1 MSGCLY
7 YMDYITVPGADFC
20 TTLASIFSTFAMV
33 LSETPASFA
42 TSTRVFTGE
51 LFGDFSKM
59 SFRFPCCSFAF
70 SAITDFNQA
79 TAHPKLRKITYICRG
94 RYRETY
100 QGVFQVGGGGCSIFI
115 FEKNATFLY
124 TLEKALHSASCLH
137 LKALF

>member
-7 YMDYITVPGADFC
+7 YMDYVTVPGADFC
-20 TTLASIFSTFAMV
+20 TTLASIFSTFAIV
-33 LSETPASFA
+33 SCDTPATLASSSLVLACADFCT
-42 TSTRVFTGE
+42 TSPRP
-51 LFGDFSKM
+51 
-59 SFRFPCCSFAF
+59 PCDCRSFAF
-70 SAITDFNQA
+70 SAITGFSQA

-100 QGVFQVGGGGCSIFI
+100 QGVFQVWGGGCSIFI

-124 TLEKALHSASCLH
+124 TLEKALHYASCLH